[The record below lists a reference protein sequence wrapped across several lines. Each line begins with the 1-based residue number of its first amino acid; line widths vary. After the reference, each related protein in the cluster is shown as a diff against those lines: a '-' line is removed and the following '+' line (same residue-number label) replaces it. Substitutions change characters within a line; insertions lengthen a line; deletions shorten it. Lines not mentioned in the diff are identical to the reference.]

1 MPMEELV
8 EIYIQEIEQGI
19 GDTGIKAGAV
29 KIATGDGKVSDYER
43 KLVTAGVTDEQI
55 ETILVDN
62 PKRLFSC
69 ALGHQH

>member
-1 MPMEELV
+1 LR
-8 EIYIQEIEQGI
+8 
-19 GDTGIKAGAV
+19 A
-29 KIATGDGKVSDYER
+29 
-43 KLVTAGVTDEQI
+43 AGVTEEQI